1 MPYKIC
7 DTCQAMY
14 YERRDGTR
22 PHSCQTRKKGKRG
35 PRKERTLIRCA
46 WIDCTASIA
55 VIEMWGKD
63 GRKMYRLDSFNGAG
77 LVRHPIC
84 EIHRELIRKH
94 LGDGAIRRGIRCVL
108 EQREDNFSRQIKSPL
123 LRLMLYI
130 RDGEACRSCKSTLTF
145 KQAWHIDHAQ
155 PIFKGGSH
163 SFSNL
168 QVLCPACHAE
178 KTRVEQSEAS
188 KAYWV
193 NKSAQVIDFTS

>member
-22 PHSCQTRKKGKRG
+22 PHSCTTKKQGKRG
-35 PRKERTLIRCA
+35 PRKERTLVRCA
-46 WIDCTASIA
+46 WIDCGTMVP
-55 VIEMWGKD
+55 VIPVNN
-63 GRKMYRLDSFNGAG
+63 MYRIDAFNGAG

-84 EIHRELIRKH
+84 EMHRELTRKH
-94 LGDGAIRRGIRCVL
+94 LGEGAKRNGIRCVL
-108 EQREDNFSRQIKSPL
+108 DQREDNFNRRIKSPL

-130 RDGEACRSCKSTLTF
+130 RDGESCRSCKSALTF
-145 KQAWHIDHAQ
+145 KQAWHIDHAR

-188 KAYWV
+188 KAYWIS
-193 NKSAQVIDFTS
+193 KSSQVIDFTS